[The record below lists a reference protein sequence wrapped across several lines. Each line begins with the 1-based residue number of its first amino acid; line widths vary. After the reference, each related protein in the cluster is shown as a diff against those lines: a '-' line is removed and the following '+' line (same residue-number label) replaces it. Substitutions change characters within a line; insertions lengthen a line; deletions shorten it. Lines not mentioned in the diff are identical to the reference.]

1 MKRFRIFLLLFLTT
15 LSAVANEYDLMIQR
29 LSNTLR
35 EPRLP
40 PEKRIRK
47 LIAGQR
53 KDGTWHDVNYAGTN
67 RSVWELSAQLGRAY
81 DLACHW
87 SNPASP
93 FYHDRKTGETIVRAV
108 NWWNEKRP
116 RNSNWW
122 WNDMWAPKQMSA
134 ILLLAPELFPE
145 GPSRKAA
152 LDTCAQAVYKKGY
165 TGNNLLF
172 IAENRLKLGLLA
184 RDPEIIHEAAEKL
197 KSTLVP
203 SRTDG
208 KTKWDFCGIRADGCY
223 HQHGPQIQFG
233 NYGGE
238 FFRNMAFWSNIFRNT
253 EWQFSNSEFALL
265 RHLAFN
271 GFQWVLWNGRMD
283 LLAIG
288 RQLGQNAA
296 VRKGENTLKSLELLR
311 TADPSSAAAYDA
323 VLSRNRGGRNS
334 LTGNRHFWNSDYMVH
349 RRPEW
354 YAAVRMN
361 SVRVRPVEDDTNW
374 DNALGRYFSDGVC
387 LVMRSGLEY
396 EDITPCWDWTR
407 LPGTTLPKTP
417 VYTEEESRK
426 AGLAFARNTYPR
438 WTHSRKWRQIGET
451 EFVGGVSDGIRG
463 VAVFT
468 MKLDG
473 VSAKKAYFF
482 DTDAVYQLGCDISS
496 TSPFPVA
503 TTVNTCLRQ
512 GGIECGKD
520 WFLHDGIGY
529 HGKNLKLITESREGD
544 WRFVEGG
551 RLKPLP
557 VKKELFSLRIEHG
570 IKPENASYA
579 FAVIPNATPER
590 LANWPRGKILSNT
603 STLQAVELSGGVI
616 GLIFHRRGK
625 FNGFETDSPGLFLIA
640 ADQITVADPTAQLN
654 SMTLRLNGQERRIEL
669 PSGEEAGRSITV
681 QFRN

>member
-35 EPRLP
+35 ETRLP

-122 WNDMWAPKQMSA
+122 WNDMWVPKQMSA

-288 RQLGQNAA
+288 RQLG
-296 VRKGENTLKSLELLR
+296 
-311 TADPSSAAAYDA
+311 
-323 VLSRNRGGRNS
+323 
-334 LTGNRHFWNSDYMVH
+334 
-349 RRPEW
+349 
-354 YAAVRMN
+354 
-361 SVRVRPVEDDTNW
+361 
-374 DNALGRYFSDGVC
+374 
-387 LVMRSGLEY
+387 
-396 EDITPCWDWTR
+396 
-407 LPGTTLPKTP
+407 
-417 VYTEEESRK
+417 
-426 AGLAFARNTYPR
+426 
-438 WTHSRKWRQIGET
+438 
-451 EFVGGVSDGIRG
+451 
-463 VAVFT
+463 
-468 MKLDG
+468 
-473 VSAKKAYFF
+473 
-482 DTDAVYQLGCDISS
+482 
-496 TSPFPVA
+496 
-503 TTVNTCLRQ
+503 
-512 GGIECGKD
+512 
-520 WFLHDGIGY
+520 
-529 HGKNLKLITESREGD
+529 
-544 WRFVEGG
+544 
-551 RLKPLP
+551 
-557 VKKELFSLRIEHG
+557 
-570 IKPENASYA
+570 
-579 FAVIPNATPER
+579 
-590 LANWPRGKILSNT
+590 
-603 STLQAVELSGGVI
+603 
-616 GLIFHRRGK
+616 
-625 FNGFETDSPGLFLIA
+625 
-640 ADQITVADPTAQLN
+640 
-654 SMTLRLNGQERRIEL
+654 
-669 PSGEEAGRSITV
+669 
-681 QFRN
+681 